1 MLPESS
7 AARKSLP
14 VTEGVLHY
22 FPDAIAYIA
31 LVSKIGNDKHNPGE
45 PLHWSRG
52 KSDDHL
58 NCIGRHLIEAGT
70 YDSAGLLHDG
80 MLAWRAL
87 ANLQLT
93 LEALQKKGHDVFTLF
108 GGQAATAAVTA
119 GDDPHAHAQR
129 TDVTGNGGG
138 TAGSGTSGLA

>member
-1 MLPESS
+1 MLPENS
-7 AARKSLP
+7 ATRKSLP

-58 NCIGRHLIEAGT
+58 NCIGRHLLSHGT
-70 YDSAGLLHDG
+70 YGADGILHDG
-80 MLAWRAL
+80 NLAWRAL

-93 LEALQKKGHDVFTLF
+93 LEALQKQGHDVFTLF
-108 GGQAATAAVTA
+108 GGPAATAAVTV
-119 GDDPHAHAQR
+119 GDDHAHAQR
-129 TDVTGNGGG
+129 TDPPGNGSGPARSG
-138 TAGSGTSGLA
+138 EGSNP